1 MTEVK
6 TVPTVPIEQLIE
18 NAGRE
23 TVASSLDQ
31 IISGQSEILDH
42 LKSIEAEKTANQ
54 TAKKDLD
61 QLEKT
66 MKAFGKAIS
75 QQIDSSRTTHALM
88 LKNFNE
94 CMNALYE
101 FKKTI
106 RGK

>member
-6 TVPTVPIEQLIE
+6 TVPIEDLIE
-18 NAGRE
+18 KSTNQ
-23 TVASSLDQ
+23 TVSGSLAQ

-106 RGK
+106 RGKK

>member
-1 MTEVK
+1 MTIK
-6 TVPTVPIEQLIE
+6 TVPIEDLIE
-18 NAGRE
+18 SAGRE
-23 TVASSLDQ
+23 TVSASLDQ
-31 IISGQSEILDH
+31 ILSGQSEILGH

-101 FKKTI
+101 YKKTI
-106 RGK
+106 KRGK

>member
-1 MTEVK
+1 MTEEVK
-6 TVPTVPIEQLIE
+6 TVPVDQLI
-18 NAGRE
+18 NSAGRE
-23 TVASSLDQ
+23 TVSSSLDQ
-31 IISGQSEILDH
+31 ILSGQSEILDH
-42 LKSIEAEKTANQ
+42 LKWLETEKSANK
-54 TAKKDLD
+54 TEKKDLD

-101 FKKTI
+101 YKKTI
-106 RGK
+106 KRGK

>member
-1 MTEVK
+1 MTEIK
-6 TVPTVPIEQLIE
+6 TVPIEQLIE
-18 NAGRE
+18 KSANQ
-23 TVASSLDQ
+23 TVSASLDQ
-31 IISGQSEILDH
+31 IIDGQSQILDH
-42 LKSIEAEKTANQ
+42 LKSIEAEKSVNR

-106 RGK
+106 RGKK

>member
-1 MTEVK
+1 MTEIK
-6 TVPTVPIEQLIE
+6 TVPIEDLIE
-18 NAGRE
+18 SAGRE
-23 TVASSLDQ
+23 TVSASLDQ
-31 IISGQSEILDH
+31 ILSGQSEILGH
-42 LKSIEAEKTANQ
+42 LKSIEAEKSANR
-54 TAKKDLD
+54 TEKKDLD

>member
-6 TVPTVPIEQLIE
+6 TVPIEELIE
-18 NAGRE
+18 SAGRE
-23 TVASSLDQ
+23 TVADSLAQ

-42 LKSIEAEKTANQ
+42 LKSIEAEKSANK
-54 TAKKDLD
+54 TEKKDLD
-61 QLEKT
+61 QLEK
-66 MKAFGKAIS
+66 MLKQFGKSIN
-75 QQIDSSRTTHALM
+75 QQIDSSRTTHALL

-101 FKKTI
+101 LKKTM

>member
-6 TVPTVPIEQLIE
+6 TVPIEDLIE
-18 NAGRE
+18 SAGRE
-23 TVASSLDQ
+23 TVSGSLAQ

-42 LKSIEAEKTANQ
+42 LKSIEAEKSANK
-54 TAKKDLD
+54 TEKKDLD
-61 QLEKT
+61 QLEK
-66 MKAFGKAIS
+66 MLKQFGKSIN
-75 QQIDSSRTTHALM
+75 QQIDSSRTTHALL

-101 FKKTI
+101 LKKTM

>member
-6 TVPTVPIEQLIE
+6 TVPIEELIE

-23 TVASSLDQ
+23 TVADSLDQ
-31 IISGQSEILDH
+31 ILSGQSQILGQ
-42 LKSIEAEKTANQ
+42 LERLETEKAVSQ
-54 TAKKDLD
+54 TAAKDLV
-61 QLEKT
+61 QLEKS
-66 MKAFGKAIS
+66 MKQFGKAIS

-101 FKKTI
+101 FKKTM
-106 RGK
+106 RGKK

>member
-6 TVPTVPIEQLIE
+6 TVPIEQLIE

-23 TVASSLDQ
+23 TVSASLDQ
-31 IISGQSEILDH
+31 IIDGQSQILDH
-42 LKSIEAEKTANQ
+42 LKSIEAEKSVSQ
-54 TAKKDLD
+54 TAAKDLV

-106 RGK
+106 RGKK

>member
-6 TVPTVPIEQLIE
+6 TVPIEQLIE

-23 TVASSLDQ
+23 TVSASLDQ
-31 IISGQSEILDH
+31 LLSGQSEILDH
-42 LKSIEAEKTANQ
+42 LKSIEAEKSANK
-54 TAKKDLD
+54 TEKKDLD

-101 FKKTI
+101 FKKTM
-106 RGK
+106 RGKK

>member
-6 TVPTVPIEQLIE
+6 TVPIEQLIE

-23 TVASSLDQ
+23 TVSASLDQ
-31 IISGQSEILDH
+31 ILSGQSEILDH
-42 LKSIEAEKTANQ
+42 LKSIEAEKSANR
-54 TAKKDLD
+54 TEKKDLD

-66 MKAFGKAIS
+66 MKAFGKAIN
-75 QQIDSSRTTHALM
+75 QQIDSSRTTPALM

-101 FKKTI
+101 FKKTM
-106 RGK
+106 RGKK

>member
-1 MTEVK
+1 MTEIK
-6 TVPTVPIEQLIE
+6 TVPIEQLIE
-18 NAGRE
+18 KSTNQ
-23 TVASSLDQ
+23 TVSGSLAQ

-66 MKAFGKAIS
+66 MKALGKAIS

-106 RGK
+106 RGKK

>member
-6 TVPTVPIEQLIE
+6 TVPIEELIE

-23 TVASSLDQ
+23 TVSASLDQ
-31 IISGQSEILDH
+31 IIDGQSQILDH
-42 LKSIEAEKTANQ
+42 LKSIEAEKSANK
-54 TAKKDLD
+54 TEKKDLD
-61 QLEKT
+61 QLEK
-66 MKAFGKAIS
+66 MLKQFGKSIN
-75 QQIDSSRTTHALM
+75 QQIDSSRTTHALL

-101 FKKTI
+101 LKKTM